1 MKEVRNDTVKAQ
13 AKVEHYEN
21 TEMELPR
28 PEYAHMTQTDAD
40 IMYCVAGFI
49 SRRAKKLLLV
59 LLVVF
64 LGKISALEINIE
76 VKTPENCRFFVDE
89 IDRGD
94 LVKPSDLP
102 YVICSLVWNIHLNSE
117 AKPLFLSS
125 KMHRSIFL
133 NILHGQEIE
142 SAQYVNIL

>member
-1 MKEVRNDTVKAQ
+1 MKTLKWSFPGLNMHIWLKQ
-13 AKVEHYEN
+13 
-21 TEMELPR
+21 
-28 PEYAHMTQTDAD
+28 TQILCIA
-40 IMYCVAGFI
+40 
-49 SRRAKKLLLV
+49 LLV
-59 LLVVF
+59 LFPEGQKNCYLCCLWCF
-64 LGKISALEINIE
+64 LGEISALEINIE

-89 IDRGD
+89 IDRGG

-117 AKPLFLSS
+117 AKSLFLSS